1 MEFKDSGLPQTKL
14 IEEAFKFSKANALSN
29 EKDAMKDFKQQIDM
43 IFTQRE
49 MMLDMQKNDMGMPEA
64 DYDREK
70 KKLDKAREE
79 QMRVGPQLIR
89 QELNNMFVNRRVGLA
104 KEVQANTENPS
115 EELVA
120 AVMLIDCV
128 RSPLDYKN
136 ISEKFGNSVAD
147 LIAEVVHIDA
157 YPSEREEN
165 LTKSAP
171 DTKRAYLAM
180 LVASLDGIS
189 KQVEKMAKTNPNQKI
204 MFPPGQEETL
214 FRDAQPVWGNDKKLD
229 SRFVAAF
236 NKASAAA
243 SSVYR
248 LEVDAKGA
256 LELVKDSA
264 PPPSANGMKLLGP
277 GQKGPKP
284 PRPPGSGGI
293 GGDVF

>member
-14 IEEAFKFSKANALSN
+14 VEDAFNFSKANALSN
-29 EKDAMKDFKQQIDM
+29 EKDAMNDFKQQIDM

-49 MMLDMQKNDMGMPEA
+49 MMLTMQKEDMGMPEA
-64 DYDREK
+64 DYEREK
-70 KKLDKAREE
+70 KKLEKGREE
-79 QMRVGPQLIR
+79 QMRMGPQLIR

-104 KEVQANTENPS
+104 KEINNNTDKPT

-136 ISEKFGNSVAD
+136 IAEKFGDGVAD

-157 YPSEREEN
+157 YPSEREDN
-165 LTKSAP
+165 LNKAAP

-189 KQVEKMAKTNPNQKI
+189 KQVEKMAKTNPGQKI

-229 SRFVAAF
+229 SRFVDAF
-236 NKASAAA
+236 NKASASAG
-243 SSVYR
+243 SVFR
-248 LEVDAKGA
+248 LEVDAKGE

-277 GQKGPKP
+277 GAKGPKP
-284 PRPPGSGGI
+284 PKPPGSGGI

>member
-14 IEEAFKFSKANALSN
+14 VEDAFNFSKANALSN

-49 MMLDMQKNDMGMPEA
+49 MMLTMQKEDMGMPEA
-64 DYDREK
+64 DFEREK
-70 KKLDKAREE
+70 KKLEKAREE
-79 QMRVGPQLIR
+79 QMRIGPQLIR

-104 KEVQANTENPS
+104 KEVNTNTENPS

-136 ISEKFGNSVAD
+136 ISEKFGNGVAD

-157 YPSEREEN
+157 YPSEREDN
-165 LTKSAP
+165 LNKAAP

-189 KQVEKMAKTNPNQKI
+189 KQVEKMAKTNPGQKI

-229 SRFVAAF
+229 SRFVEAF
-236 NKASAAA
+236 NKASASA
-243 SSVYR
+243 SSPYR

-256 LELVKDSA
+256 LELVKDNA

-277 GQKGPKP
+277 GAKGPKP
-284 PRPPGSGGI
+284 PKPPGSGGI

>member
-14 IEEAFKFSKANALSN
+14 IEEAFNFSKANAMSN

-49 MMLDMQKNDMGMPEA
+49 MMLDMQKSDMGMPDA

-70 KKLDKAREE
+70 KKLEKAREE

-89 QELNNMFVNRRVGLA
+89 QELNNMFANRRVGLA
-104 KEVQANTENPS
+104 KEVQANTERPS

-136 ISEKFGNSVAD
+136 ISEKFGNGVAD

-165 LTKSAP
+165 LSKSAP

-229 SRFVAAF
+229 SRFVEAF

-248 LEVDAKGA
+248 LEVDAKGD

-277 GQKGPKP
+277 GAKGPKP
-284 PRPPGSGGI
+284 PKPPGSGGI

>member
-14 IEEAFKFSKANALSN
+14 VEDAFNFSKANALSN

-49 MMLDMQKNDMGMPEA
+49 MMLTMQKEDMGMPEA
-64 DYDREK
+64 DFEREK
-70 KKLDKAREE
+70 KKLEKAREE
-79 QMRVGPQLIR
+79 QMRLGPQLIR

-104 KEVQANTENPS
+104 KEVNSNTENPS

-136 ISEKFGNSVAD
+136 ISEKFGNGVAD

-157 YPSEREEN
+157 YPSEREDN
-165 LTKSAP
+165 LNKATP

-189 KQVEKMAKTNPNQKI
+189 KQVEKMAKTNPGQKI

-229 SRFVAAF
+229 SRFVEAF
-236 NKASAAA
+236 NKASASA

-248 LEVDAKGA
+248 LEVDAKGD
-256 LELVKDSA
+256 LELVKDNA

-277 GQKGPKP
+277 GAKGPKP